1 MKTKLVLWG
10 TNAQDE
16 RVLIALELRP
26 KDNKVDVY
34 TFPESVATEEFSQ
47 KMMNDWR
54 NDTPLDFPE
63 GFSKSE
69 RELTIT
75 ESLLPED
82 LKVERSDVI
91 LRAQTEWAFVVLST
105 KLSEAYQHEL
115 AEFKERVEKLESFDD
130 DLWAG
135 LKNFWDKVQVQVRER
150 NLFREHADMLRDH
163 TNALFTRMK
172 EMRNKLDEDFQ
183 RRSKDNM
190 ARFFGTL
197 EEVEN
202 KIKEGLRL
210 QPLFDKLKELQREFR
225 DVEFTREHRSKVWE
239 RLDAAFKSAKGQR
252 EESSAGGGGGGGEA
266 SPGER
271 LQRRFDGLV
280 SAIDKMEQSIRRDRE
295 ELDFQNR
302 RIASTDGQLEA
313 QIRQAKIKMIEER
326 IRSKEEKL
334 HEMNTTRVDLEKR
347 LTQQRDRDAKRAE
360 RDKLEEAKKHAQE
373 KIAQEIKAAAVA
385 REAEEEKLAKAA
397 EAISSEKTPK
407 KKPKKDS
414 LLGAISTT
422 LGETLEDAVDTVK
435 AVAEVVGDKVEE
447 AVENAVEDIKEA
459 WQDAKEAVAE
469 AQEEEPA
476 TEAEATPEAPAEA
489 PAAEAVEETPAEE
502 PVAEAAAE
510 TPAEAP
516 ETTEPAEEAPAA
528 PAEEDKSE

>member
-54 NDTPLDFPE
+54 NDAPLDFPE

-197 EEVEN
+197 EEIEN

-225 DVEFTREHRSKVWE
+225 DAEFTREHRSKVWE

-252 EESSAGGGGGGGEA
+252 EESHAGGGGGGEA

-271 LQRRFDGLV
+271 LSRRFDGLV

-347 LTQQRDRDAKRAE
+347 LAQQRDRDAKRAE
-360 RDKLEEAKKHAQE
+360 RDKLEEAKKHAKE
-373 KIAQEIKAAAVA
+373 KIDQEIKAAAVA

-397 EAISSEKTPK
+397 EAISSEKTSK

-414 LLGAISTT
+414 LLGAITTT
-422 LGETLEDAVDTVK
+422 LGESLEDAVDTVK

-459 WQDAKEAVAE
+459 WQEAKEAVAE
-469 AQEEEPA
+469 ATAEEPA
-476 TEAEATPEAPAEA
+476 E
-489 PAAEAVEETPAEE
+489 PAAETAAEE
-502 PVAEAAAE
+502 PVAEAEATEETPVEEPVAEAVAE
-510 TPAEAP
+510 TPAEEAP
-516 ETTEPAEEAPAA
+516 ETTEPAVEAPS
-528 PAEEDKSE
+528 EEKSE

>member
-130 DLWAG
+130 ELWAG

-183 RRSKDNM
+183 RKSKDNM

-197 EEVEN
+197 EEIEG

-225 DVEFTREHRSKVWE
+225 DAEFTREHRSKVWE

-252 EESSAGGGGGGGEA
+252 EESAGSGGGGEA

-347 LTQQRDRDAKRAE
+347 LAQQRDRDAKRAE

-397 EAISSEKTPK
+397 EAISSEKGK

-422 LGETLEDAVDTVK
+422 LGETLGDAVDTVK

-459 WQDAKEAVAE
+459 WQEAKEAVAE
-469 AQEEEPA
+469 AQEEETVA
-476 TEAEATPEAPAEA
+476 GT
-489 PAAEAVEETPAEE
+489 AVEE
-502 PVAEAAAE
+502 PVAEAEAAEETPVEEPIAEAVAE
-510 TPAEAP
+510 TPAEEAP
-516 ETTEPAEEAPAA
+516 AATEPAEEAPAA
-528 PAEEDKSE
+528 PAEEEKPE

>member
-47 KMMNDWR
+47 KMMNEWR
-54 NDTPLDFPE
+54 NDSPVDFPE
-63 GFSKSE
+63 GFTKSE
-69 RELTIT
+69 RELTVT
-75 ESLLPED
+75 ESLLPEE

-91 LRAQTEWAFVVLST
+91 HRAQTEWHFVVLST

-115 AEFKERVEKLESFDD
+115 AEFKEKVEKLQSFDD
-130 DLWAG
+130 QLWAG
-135 LKNFWDKVQVQVRER
+135 LKNFWDKVQGQVRDR
-150 NLFREHADMLRDH
+150 NLFKEHADNLRDH

-183 RRSKDNM
+183 RKSKDNM
-190 ARFFGTL
+190 ARFFGAL
-197 EEVEN
+197 EEVEG

-225 DVEFTREHRSKVWE
+225 DTEFTREHRSKVWE

-252 EESSAGGGGGGGEA
+252 EESAAAGGGGEG

-271 LQRRFDGLV
+271 LQRRFEGLI
-280 SAIDKMEQSIRRDRE
+280 SAIEKMEQSIRRDRE

-313 QIRQAKIKMIEER
+313 QIRAAKIKMIEER

-334 HEMNTTRVDLEKR
+334 HEMNTTRGDLEKR
-347 LTQQRDRDAKRAE
+347 LAQQRDRDAKRAE

-397 EAISSEKTPK
+397 EAISSEKGK

-414 LLGAISTT
+414 LLGAITTT
-422 LGETLEDAVDTVK
+422 LGESLEDAVDTVK

-447 AVENAVEDIKEA
+447 AVEEAVEDIKEA
-459 WQDAKEAVAE
+459 WQEAKEAVAE
-469 AQEEEPA
+469 AREEETAAETAAEEPVAEAEAEAPA
-476 TEAEATPEAPAEA
+476 EEPVAEAEAEAPAEAPAAEAEATPEAPAE
-489 PAAEAVEETPAEE
+489 E
-502 PVAEAAAE
+502 
-510 TPAEAP
+510 
-516 ETTEPAEEAPAA
+516 
-528 PAEEDKSE
+528 

>member
-54 NDTPLDFPE
+54 NDAPLEFPE

-130 DLWAG
+130 ELWAG

-225 DVEFTREHRSKVWE
+225 DAEFTREHRSKVWE

-252 EESSAGGGGGGGEA
+252 EESNAGGGGGEA

-347 LTQQRDRDAKRAE
+347 LAQQRDRDAKRAE

-459 WQDAKEAVAE
+459 WQEAKEAVAE
-469 AQEEEPA
+469 ATTEEAAEPAAEATAEEPVA
-476 TEAEATPEAPAEA
+476 EAEAAPEAPAEA
-489 PAAEAVEETPAEE
+489 PAA
-502 PVAEAAAE
+502 
-510 TPAEAP
+510 
-516 ETTEPAEEAPAA
+516 TEPAEE
-528 PAEEDKSE
+528 EKSE